1 MKLLHLVLFSLGI
14 GLGLQANGQNL
25 RPVGTNLSGIVDYS
39 SEFVFVD
46 AFKQSREW
54 ITHDIGP
61 GAPWSSNV
69 NVPLGPNGYPLEVP
83 YDDGTNPPQG
93 LRSLL
98 FFGDLNGIYPAGSYR
113 LRVMGTGVIN
123 LEVGTVGTF
132 NCPVDTVVT
141 VSNTAGG
148 VFIDI
153 VQSSVADPISEIN
166 FVMPGFHST
175 YTAEPFHPKFLD
187 FIEDFQVIRFMDW
200 LSTNNSDNSDWSDR
214 NSPTYYTQT
223 LENGVAPEILI
234 DLCNRELKNPWICI
248 PHEATNDYIMQMA
261 DLLKNTLDTSL
272 TIHVEYSNEVWNTLF
287 AQSQYNT
294 NMGAFLGYTGAP
306 WEVGWKYYAKRTA
319 DVFHI
324 FDSVFVGSDRISKVV
339 ASQAANPW
347 LSNEILTF
355 FNDPIYNP
363 NQVTA
368 DALAVAP
375 YFGAV
380 ADVFGDAG
388 LATSCTVSQ
397 ILDSMEATLPQTY
410 QWMQDTKTVADNHN
424 LDFVAYEGGQH
435 LVAGPTYHNDVN
447 FVAKLIDA
455 NRDPRMTDLYCQYFN
470 YWYDSVTPSL
480 FCNFSSLY
488 IPSKYGAWGLK
499 EYFDDTLAPKYVGMK
514 DCVFPYNTSIANV
527 EEMKVVDNKIVIYP
541 NPTNASVSILFSE
554 EVAELN
560 LLIFDAVG
568 QIIHSGLISSN
579 GKIDLERFSSGIYYF
594 EFSDENKISVFR
606 KKVIKN

>member
-14 GLGLQANGQNL
+14 GLALQANGQNL
-25 RPVGTNLSGIVDYS
+25 RPIGTNLSGIVDYS

-61 GAPWSSNV
+61 GAPWSSSV
-69 NVPLGPNGYPLEVP
+69 NVPLGPNGYPLEIP
-83 YDDGTNPPQG
+83 YDDGVNPPQG

-113 LRVMGTGVIN
+113 LSVTGTGVIN
-123 LEVGTVGTF
+123 LEVGAVGTF
-132 NCPVDTVVT
+132 NCPVDTIVN

-153 VQSSVADPISEIN
+153 VQSSAADPISEIN
-166 FVMPGFHST
+166 FVMPGFHTT
-175 YTAEPFHPKFLD
+175 YVAEPFHPKFLD
-187 FIEDFQVIRFMDW
+187 FIQDFQVIRFMDW

-223 LENGVAPEILI
+223 LDNGVAPEILI
-234 DLCNRELKNPWICI
+234 DLCNREMKNPWICI
-248 PHEATNDYIMQMA
+248 PHEATNDYIVQMA
-261 DLLKNTLDTSL
+261 DLLKNTLDPSL
-272 TIHVEYSNEVWNTLF
+272 TIHVEYSNEVWNTIF
-287 AQSQYNT
+287 SQSQYNT
-294 NMGAFLGYTGAP
+294 NMGTSLGYTGAP

-319 DVFHI
+319 DMFHI
-324 FDSVFVGSDRISKVV
+324 FDSVFVGSNQINKVI

-375 YFGAV
+375 YFGGIANV
-380 ADVFGDAG
+380 LGDAG

-397 ILDSMEATLPQTY
+397 ILDSMEASLPQTY
-410 QWMQDTKTVADNHN
+410 QWMQDTKTVADNYN

-435 LVAGPTYHNDVN
+435 LVAGPAYHNDVN

-499 EYFDDTLAPKYVGMK
+499 EHFDDTLAPKYVGLK
-514 DCVFPYNTSIANV
+514 DCVFPFNTATTSV
-527 EEMKVVDNKIVIYP
+527 EEMKFDDNQIVIYP
-541 NPTNASVSILFSE
+541 NPTSASVSVLFFE
-554 EVAELN
+554 EMAELN

-568 QIIHSGLISSN
+568 QIIHSGPISTN

-594 EFSDENKISVFR
+594 EFSDENKTSVFR